1 MRLFSRWPEQQAHLL
16 RWVLLLGWLAL
27 IASLLSPQLSPQLG
41 LLLSGWALRPPLCP
55 EGLDCHGHGGNQL
68 FWGTVVPS
76 GLLILAA
83 GSHELWRRICPLSFA
98 SQLFRALDRQR
109 RVPGRNGRPQVAKV
123 EADSWLGRH
132 HLTLQWSLLIAG
144 LCLRLLAVNS
154 SPLGLGLLLLL
165 TVVAAIT
172 VGWAYAGK
180 AWCQYVCP
188 MGAVQQVVTGP
199 RGPLAAAA
207 HLDSSRITQ
216 SMCRT
221 VADDG
226 HERSACVAC
235 QSPCLDIDSERTYW
249 MGLEGKR
256 GLRWAWLSYPG
267 LVLAFFL
274 LTRQQ
279 GPHAIEMLRSG
290 LWAFDADLPARAL
303 DLWPRAD
310 ATWGVPRLLAIPALL
325 SAAGAASVALFSGV
339 ETALQARLAVDHSE
353 ERARA
358 MARSRSRLLATFLA
372 VNLFFWFADPS
383 LGMAAGK
390 VGQLIRSLVLIASAI
405 WLYRGWPRDADVYRR
420 ESTSAS
426 LRSQLRKRFPG
437 LETYLDGRT
446 LEELTPG
453 EVFTLAKALPA
464 QLAATGQAI
473 YRDVLADLF
482 RSGRLERAT
491 SALQLEELRVSLGLE
506 EADHHAAIRE
516 LALQDPQLLELD
528 ARQRASRNLREDAAA
543 EAIHDLLQLAGQH
556 DLRPGVLDASQA
568 GRLEMIRQDS
578 GLEDEAWQALL
589 LRFGPRSAFACQ
601 QLEAGLVPLRVELAR
616 RAALAAVAEDDG
628 LLRPLLPVIDLRIVG
643 RLLPLLPLLAEFS
656 ADDPLQQQFAALQVQ
671 LPPGVTG
678 EVLRRDLALL
688 PHPELQAPLP
698 LGPLPDPSSVL
709 EDLWSDPDPENAFWV
724 LWLLDRRDPARAA
737 RLRRT
742 PRTDLPSSAH
752 LEALLAG
759 RPPAEAELLPLLV
772 QVPLLAELS
781 PSALFNVA
789 AWGQLRAWPAGATIL
804 QAGDE
809 ATWMAILLQG
819 WALVSGDDWQVKVS
833 AGETLGEMA
842 LLSGRARSAAVTAGG
857 PVRALVFDAAAFE
870 QLLHQSSG
878 FARSLL
884 RQQTCR
890 IEGFQ
895 GEPPAGP
902 VSNPAG
908 R

>member
-1 MRLFSRWPEQQAHLL
+1 MGLFARWPERQAHLL
-16 RWVLLLGWLAL
+16 RWLLLLGWLAL
-27 IASLLSPQLSPQLG
+27 IASLLIPQLE
-41 LLLSGWALRPPLCP
+41 GWALRPPLCP
-55 EGLDCHGHGGNQL
+55 DAVACHAHGGNQL

-83 GSHELWRRICPLSFA
+83 GSHELWRRICPLAFV

-109 RVPGRNGRPQVAKV
+109 RVLGRNGKPQLAKV
-123 EADSWLGRH
+123 EGDSWLGRH
-132 HLTLQWSLLIAG
+132 HLALQWSLLIAG
-144 LCLRLLAVNS
+144 LCLRLLVVNS
-154 SPLGLGLLLLL
+154 SPLGLGLLLAL
-165 TVVAAIT
+165 TVVAAIA

-199 RGPLAAAA
+199 RGPLASAA

-221 VADDG
+221 VAEDG

-235 QSPCLDIDSERTYW
+235 QSPCIDIDSERTYW
-249 MGLEGKR
+249 TGLEGKR

-274 LTRQQ
+274 LSRQQ
-279 GPHAIEMLRSG
+279 GPASIEMLRSG
-290 LWAFDADLPARAL
+290 LWAFDANLPARAL

-310 ATWGVPRLLAIPALL
+310 AGWGLPRLVAIPALL
-325 SAAGAASVALFSGV
+325 SAAGAASVALFGRVESGF
-339 ETALQARLAVDHSE
+339 EAGLSGDHSP

-358 MARSRSRLLATFLA
+358 MARSRTRLLATFLA

-383 LGMAAGK
+383 LGTAGGK

-405 WLYRGWPRDADVYRR
+405 GLYRGWPRDADAYRR
-420 ESTSAS
+420 ENTSAS
-426 LRSQLRKRFPG
+426 LRSQLKKRFPDLG
-437 LETYLDGRT
+437 SHLDGRT
-446 LEELTPG
+446 LDELTPG

-464 QLAATGQAI
+464 QLAATNQAL

-491 SALQLEELRVSLGLE
+491 SALQLEELRLSLGLE
-506 EADHHAAIRE
+506 QEDHHAAMRE

-528 ARQRASRNLREDAAA
+528 ERQRASRNLREDAAA
-543 EAIHDLLQLAGQH
+543 EAIHDLLHLAGQR
-556 DLRPGVLDASQA
+556 DLRPGVLDTAQA

-578 GLEDEAWQALL
+578 GLEDGAWQALL
-589 LRFGPRSAFACQ
+589 LRFGPRSAFARQ
-601 QLEAGLVPLRVELAR
+601 QLAAGMQDLRAELAR
-616 RAALAAVAEDDG
+616 RQALATVAADDG

-643 RLLPLLPLLAEFS
+643 RLLPLLPLLAEFQ
-656 ADDPLQQQFAALQVQ
+656 ADDPLLQHFAALQAQ
-671 LPPGVTG
+671 LPPGVIA
-678 EVLRRDLALL
+678 EVLRRDLTLL
-688 PHPELQAPLP
+688 PHPAPQPPLP
-698 LGPLPDPSSVL
+698 LEPLPDPVSVL

-724 LWLLDRRDPARAA
+724 LWLLDQRDPARAA

-742 PRTDLPSSAH
+742 PRSGLPSSAH

-759 RPPAEAELLPLLV
+759 RPPAEAELLQLLV

-781 PSALFNVA
+781 PSALFNA
-789 AWGQLRAWPAGATIL
+789 ALWGQLRAWPAGAAIL
-804 QAGDE
+804 RPGDE
-809 ATWMAILLQG
+809 ATWMAILLEG
-819 WALVSGDDWQVKVS
+819 CALVRGDDWQARVS

-842 LLSGRARSAAVTAGG
+842 LLSGRPRGSAVTARE

-884 RQQTCR
+884 RQQTRR
-890 IEGFQ
+890 IERYQ
-895 GEPPAGP
+895 GEPGAGAAPPP
-902 VSNPAG
+902 VG

>member
-1 MRLFSRWPEQQAHLL
+1 MWIFSRWPERQAHLV

-27 IASLLSPQLSPQLG
+27 IASLLNPSLVS
-41 LLLSGWALRPPLCP
+41 WALHPPLCP
-55 EGLDCHGHGGNQL
+55 EDLACHAHGGNQL
-68 FWGTVVPS
+68 FWGSVVPS

-83 GSHELWRRICPLSFA
+83 GSHELWRRICPLSFV

-109 RVPGRNGRPQVAKV
+109 RVRGKNGKPQVAKV
-123 EADSWLGRH
+123 ESDSWLGRH
-132 HLTLQWSLLIAG
+132 HLGLQWSLLIAG
-144 LCLRLLAVNS
+144 LCLRVLAVNS

-165 TVVAAIT
+165 TVLAAVA
-172 VGWAYAGK
+172 VGWAYSGK

-199 RGPLAAAA
+199 RGPLAGAA
-207 HLDSSRITQ
+207 HLDSSRVSQ

-249 MGLEGKR
+249 TGQEGKR

-279 GPHAIEMLRSG
+279 GPDSIEMLRSG

-303 DLWPRAD
+303 SPWPRAD
-310 ATWGVPRLLAIPALL
+310 AAWGVPRLVAIPALL
-325 SAAGAASVALFSGV
+325 SAAGAGSVALFSGV
-339 ETALQARLAVDHSE
+339 ESGLRTRLSRDHSE

-358 MARSRSRLLATFLA
+358 IARSRTRLLATFLA

-383 LGMAAGK
+383 LGVVEGK

-420 ESTSAS
+420 ENTSAS
-426 LRSQLRKRFPG
+426 LRTQLRKRFPD
-437 LETYLDGRT
+437 LESHLDGRT
-446 LEELTPG
+446 LDELTPG

-464 QLAATGQAI
+464 QLAATNQAL

-491 SALQLEELRVSLGLE
+491 SALQLEELRVALGLE
-506 EADHHAAIRE
+506 EADHHAAVRE
-516 LALQDPQLLELD
+516 LSLQDSQLLELD

-543 EAIHDLLQLAGQH
+543 EAIHDLLQFAGQH
-556 DLRPGVLDASQA
+556 DLRPGALDAAQSR
-568 GRLEMIRQDS
+568 RLEMIRQDS
-578 GLEDEAWQALL
+578 GLEDGAWQDLL
-589 LRFGPRSAFACQ
+589 LRFGPRSDFARH
-601 QLEAGLVPLRVELAR
+601 QLSAGIEDLRGELAR
-616 RAALAAVAEDDG
+616 RVALATAAEGEG
-628 LLRPLLPVIDLRIVG
+628 LYRPLLPVIDLRTVA
-643 RLLPLLPLLAEFS
+643 RLLPMLPLLAEFQ
-656 ADDPLQQQFAALQVQ
+656 AGDPLLRQFASLQAQ
-671 LPPGVTG
+671 LPPGVIG

-688 PHPELQAPLP
+688 PLADPQPPLP
-698 LGPLPDPSSVL
+698 LEPFPDPLNVL
-709 EDLWSDPDPENAFWV
+709 EDLWFDPDPENAFWA
-724 LWLLDRRDPARAA
+724 LWLLDQQDPARAA

-742 PRTDLPSSAH
+742 PRSGLPSSDH

-759 RPPAEAELLPLLV
+759 RSLAEAELLPQLV

-789 AWGQLRAWPAGATIL
+789 AWGQLRAWPAGAPIL
-804 QAGDE
+804 RAGE
-809 ATWMAILLQG
+809 KATWMAILLDG
-819 WALVSGDDWQVKVS
+819 CALVRGDSWQARVS
-833 AGETLGEMA
+833 PGETLGEMA
-842 LLSGRARSAAVTAGG
+842 LLSGRSRGYAVTAEET
-857 PVRALVFDAAAFE
+857 VRALVFDAAAFE

-884 RQQTCR
+884 RQQTRR
-890 IEGFQ
+890 IEGLQ
-895 GEPPAGP
+895 GEPATRHEPL
-902 VSNPAG
+902 G

>member
-1 MRLFSRWPEQQAHLL
+1 MWIFSRWPERQAHLL

-27 IASLLSPQLSPQLG
+27 IASLLSPLLGGQLG
-41 LLLSGWALRPPLCP
+41 GWALRPPLCP
-55 EGLDCHGHGGNQL
+55 EGLECHGHGGNQL

-83 GSHELWRRICPLSFA
+83 GSHELWRRICPLAFA

-109 RVPGRNGRPQVAKV
+109 RVPGRNGRPRVAKV
-123 EADSWLGRH
+123 EGDSWLGRH
-132 HLTLQWSLLIAG
+132 HLALQWSLLIAG

-165 TVVAAIT
+165 TVVAAIA

-279 GPHAIEMLRSG
+279 GPDSIEMLRSG

-310 ATWGVPRLLAIPALL
+310 AGWGVPRLLAIPALL

-383 LGMAAGK
+383 LGIAAGK

-405 WLYRGWPRDADVYRR
+405 WLYRGWPRDAEVYRR
-420 ESTSAS
+420 ESTGAS
-426 LRSQLRKRFPG
+426 LRSQLRKRFPE
-437 LETYLDGRT
+437 LESYLDGRT

-464 QLAATGQAI
+464 QLAASSQAL

-491 SALQLEELRVSLGLE
+491 SALQLEELRLALGLE

-568 GRLEMIRQDS
+568 RRLEMIRQDS
-578 GLEDEAWQALL
+578 GLEDEAWQGLL
-589 LRFGPRSAFACQ
+589 LRFGPRSAFARQ
-601 QLEAGLVPLRVELAR
+601 QLDAGLEDLRGELAR
-616 RAALAAVAEDDG
+616 RAALAAEAEHDG

-656 ADDPLQQQFAALQVQ
+656 PGDPLLQQFAALQIQ
-671 LPPGVTG
+671 LPPGVIG
-678 EVLRRDLALL
+678 EVLRRDLGLL
-688 PHPELQAPLP
+688 PHPEPQTPPP
-698 LGPLPDPSSVL
+698 LGPLPDASSVL

-742 PRTDLPSSAH
+742 PRTGLPSSAH

-804 QAGDE
+804 RAGDE
-809 ATWMAILLQG
+809 ATWMAILLEG
-819 WALVSGDDWQVKVS
+819 WALVSGEDWQARVR

-842 LLSGRARSAAVTAGG
+842 LLSGRARGSAVTAGEL
-857 PVRALVFDAAAFE
+857 VRALVFEAAAFE

-884 RQQTCR
+884 RQQTRR

-895 GEPPAGP
+895 GQPPGGAA
-902 VSNPAG
+902 PAG